1 MMSWRPATEALKSHF
16 DSAQKTTAAGA
27 NWEIFGFDSGGPE
40 EFTSNFTCAL
50 QHLGRGKS
58 AMRAIALIPA
68 GSALGSVLNR
78 DSIWNWTVIQ
88 ASQRKGGLNGK
99 AGLLAQR
106 CGMAAD

>member
-1 MMSWRPATEALKSHF
+1 VTRYVLDTNIISNVTKPRPSPTLLAWLAAQNDDDLFVSAL
-16 DSAQKTTAAGA
+16 TIG
-27 NWEIFGFDSGGPE
+27 EIRQGILE
-40 EFTSNFTCAL
+40 
-50 QHLGRGKS
+50 K
-58 AMRAIALIPA
+58 PA
-68 GSALGSVLNR
+68 GKKRSALGSVLNK